1 MLPRGNKG
9 DLNGFG
15 SFSSKNT
22 SSVAYAWQNDG
33 KTYLGAL
40 VTFDPSTVS
49 SLYQSN
55 LNEVRVNGLFG
66 TMLIRAF

>member
-15 SFSSKNT
+15 SFSSKDT

-33 KTYLGAL
+33 KTYVGAL

-55 LNEVRVNGLFG
+55 LNEIRVNALYGM
-66 TMLIRAF
+66 MLIRGF